1 MQVNCFEPVIDKDCK
16 VLILGSVPSVI
27 SREVNFYYGN
37 PANRFWK
44 ILSQLL
50 SVDFTAM
57 TNAEKTS
64 ALLIRHIALYDVF
77 SSCEIKG
84 SLDSDIKNAE
94 LNDIPSLIRNTDI
107 KTIYITSK
115 KAFNAFVKRFGA
127 YFKNIGVKIV
137 NLPSTSGANRSKF
150 KTDAALFSEWKRL
163 FII

>member
-1 MQVNCFEPVIDKDCK
+1 MQVNCFKPIIDKNCK
-16 VLILGSVPSVI
+16 ILILGSVPSVI

-44 ILSQLL
+44 ILSELL
-50 SVDFTAM
+50 NADFTCM
-57 TNAEKTS
+57 DNAEKTS
-64 ALLIRHIALYDVF
+64 ELLNKHIALYDVF

-84 SLDSDIKNAE
+84 SMDNDIKNAKI
-94 LNDIPSLIRNTDI
+94 NDIPSLIRDTNI

-115 KAFNAFVKRFGA
+115 KAFNIFVKRFGD
-127 YFKNIGVKIV
+127 YFANTGVKIV

-150 KTDAALFSEWKRL
+150 KTDAALLSEWKRL